1 MTVISISGN
10 SFSLFKYLAPWI
22 LLITWGCHSAAP
34 PPKIVIYTKVGCPR
48 CAKATLMLQQQHL
61 LFEEKSIGQREW
73 AGEMW
78 QALKKNGH
86 VPGKSV
92 TMPVVLVDST
102 LYYNIE
108 DIPQFF
114 SSLQ

>member
-1 MTVISISGN
+1 MTSISTPPYVH
-10 SFSLFKYLAPWI
+10 SLLKYLTPWI
-22 LLITWGCHSAAP
+22 LLITWGCHSVAP

-61 LFEEKSIGQREW
+61 QFEEKSIGQREW
-73 AGEMW
+73 ASEMW

-86 VPGKSV
+86 VSGKSV